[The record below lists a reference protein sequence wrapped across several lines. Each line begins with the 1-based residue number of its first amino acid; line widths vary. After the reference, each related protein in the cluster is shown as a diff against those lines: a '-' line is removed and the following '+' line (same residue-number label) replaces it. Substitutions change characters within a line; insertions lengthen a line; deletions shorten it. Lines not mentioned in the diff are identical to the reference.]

1 MDGTTNANTAD
12 VPRFFF
18 RSQFLFSLIPGFAPL
33 KAMPGALL
41 SFGNSC
47 FPMEEDALASLNL
60 EKMTYECRKFLI
72 KHNHLPLCLPLWWIH
87 SSTLKT
93 EQLQSSDSMT
103 MKFSRFGVAF
113 VIWMCL
119 KFTNPEELGKKE
131 HHREVTVPTEN
142 HSVLRLLG

>member
-1 MDGTTNANTAD
+1 MQTTAD

-18 RSQFLFSLIPGFAPL
+18 RSQFLSFSNPWVCNSAIPPS
-33 KAMPGALL
+33 KAVPGALL

-47 FPMEEDALASLNL
+47 FPMEEDSLASLNW

-72 KHNHLPLCLPLWWIH
+72 KHNHLPLCLPLRWIC

-93 EQLQSSDSMT
+93 EQFQSSDSMT

-113 VIWMCL
+113 AIWVCP
-119 KFTNPEELGKKE
+119 KFTNPEELGEKE
-131 HHREVTVPTEN
+131 HHREVTVPAEN
-142 HSVLRLLG
+142 HSVLPLLG